1 MKEYAGLGRSLR
13 AKRKTYIDGMSSSDE
28 ETENIERTLDP
39 EDIIK
44 SKTYPAYFVKEMLGD
59 EVTLEHFQ
67 KTGLKNPILVK
78 EKSGLHM
85 KIPDTTFT
93 ITDVRNLVGGKRI
106 LEVMNCATQSNA
118 EMTLKDW
125 EEFFTAPD
133 RDDTKLNVIS
143 LEFSHTKL
151 DSYVVA
157 PRVVRQVDFTDN
169 IWPRHLKEMQ
179 EDTTNDMARMLYPKV
194 QKYCLMSIAGCYT
207 DFHVDLGGTSVWYHI
222 LRGKKVFWLIPP
234 TPANLKAFEHWT
246 MSGKQSDVF
255 FGDLV
260 ERCGRVVLEP
270 GNTFFIPSGWIH
282 AVYTPIDSLVFGGNY
297 LHPYAIERQLRV
309 AQLEETLK
317 VPHKYRFP
325 FYTEMMWWVLD
336 RYCYHLL
343 GRHHMAMDESV
354 ITKLLGN
361 ESERKTF
368 QENIGHPYVT
378 PEEVRGLK
386 SIVLYL
392 HSLPG
397 NKKNVPPLL
406 KDPVLLV
413 RDIRIISE
421 VHKSDTHEKGVT
433 GRPLIF
439 WPGVKNEASNWYF
452 RSKKRKS
459 VENVPAPRVVVD
471 GVRHLNQGVQC
482 EMCGLD
488 GWWADTKLVNVERNV
503 LGNCMLECGLCHTVT
518 HPSCL
523 PDVGVDG
530 RVGEGGGE
538 GSNWWTCPHCVLS
551 PPKEKVKEEARP
563 QEDDQQMELE
573 KMGVKE
579 EPIEV
584 MEMSMENTPEKV
596 KEHEKEVIKVEINEE
611 GNLDVDLD
619 KLRTETQAVKSIRDN
634 LQQDHFQHHPQI
646 SEVKEQNK
654 TSEPFEFNPLKEF
667 QQQIPQFF
675 QPPPSVTASVPLPL
689 KEDIKEELPYYSQ
702 ARSSPPQQ
710 TMSPYRPSMSLPRI
724 SSILETICLSS
735 TRVRAALTLYSTGS
749 ALTQSELIMLP
760 ILQMLP
766 TPQQATARM
775 VCRSWHRIV
784 SRFMSPN
791 VSTDLTGHK
800 VTPNLLSVIA
810 RHQPT
815 SLLLGLT
822 NTSKQ
827 QLVWLLP
834 RLSNIRVLS
843 LQGLDWVASV
853 SALTSSNCPAIT
865 CLNLGSVTN
874 MTDSS
879 ISSLFR
885 PRDSKRSPLSSLR
898 HLDLSNT
905 DISDISLRYLAQYL
919 PSLSS
924 LNLHNCSKLTD
935 AGLVQLGDPSL
946 PLCTTVTSL
955 IISSCP
961 MLTDLIHLARCSNIT
976 RLSFT
981 ETGVTYEATMLFM
994 SHMPNLFLYKEG
1006 VIAKHKMM

>member
-39 EDIIK
+39 EDIVA
-44 SKTYPAYFVKEMLGD
+44 SKNYPAYFIKEMQGD

-67 KTGLKNPILVK
+67 KTGLKNPIFVR
-78 EKSGLHM
+78 EKTGLHM
-85 KIPDTTFT
+85 KIPDPTFT

-169 IWPRHLKEMQ
+169 VWPRHLKEMQ
-179 EDTTNDMARMLYPKV
+179 EDTTNDMSRMLYPKV

-207 DFHVDLGGTSVWYHI
+207 DFHVDLGGTSVWYHV

-260 ERCGRVVLEP
+260 ERCGRVSLEP

-325 FYTEMMWWVLD
+325 FFTEMMWWVLD

-361 ESERKTF
+361 EMERKTF

-392 HSLPG
+392 HNLPG

-413 RDIRIISE
+413 RDIRIICE
-421 VHKSDTHEKGVT
+421 VHKNDTHEKGVS
-433 GRPLIF
+433 GKPLIF
-439 WPGVKNEASNWYF
+439 WPGIKNEASNWYY
-452 RSKKRKS
+452 RSKKRKRS
-459 VENVPAPRVVVD
+459 GDNGPSPRVIVD
-471 GVRHLNQGVQC
+471 GVHHLEKGVLC
-482 EMCGLD
+482 ELCGLD
-488 GWWADTKLVNVERNV
+488 GWWADPKLVNVERNV
-503 LGNCMLECGLCHTVT
+503 LGNCLLECGICHTVT

-530 RVGEGGGE
+530 KVGKGGE
-538 GSNWWTCPHCVLS
+538 GVNWWTCPHCVLN
-551 PPKEKVKEEARP
+551 PYKPKVKEEKN
-563 QEDDQQMELE
+563 QNDVQQSELD

-579 EPIEV
+579 EPIE
-584 MEMSMENTPEKV
+584 METTENNPEHMNIQQKETVKMEAESTFGFAQPNNEQ
-596 KEHEKEVIKVEINEE
+596 HESQ
-611 GNLDVDLD
+611 VDIS
-619 KLRTETQAVKSIRDN
+619 KS
-634 LQQDHFQHHPQI
+634 
-646 SEVKEQNK
+646 
-654 TSEPFEFNPLKEF
+654 TSLKEF
-667 QQQIPQFF
+667 HQQIPHFF
-675 QPPPSVTASVPLPL
+675 QPPPSVQAAESNVR
-689 KEDIKEELPYYSQ
+689 KEIKEEGPPR
-702 ARSSPPQQ
+702 AR
-710 TMSPYRPSMSLPRI
+710 SPYRPTPSLSRI

-735 TRVRAALTLYSTGS
+735 TRVRGALTLYSTGS
-749 ALTQSELIMLP
+749 PLSQSELIMLP

-766 TPQQATARM
+766 TPQQAVVRQ
-775 VCRSWHRIV
+775 VCKSWNRIV
-784 SRFMSPN
+784 SRFMSPS
-791 VSTDLTGHK
+791 VLTDLTGHK
-800 VTPNLLSVIA
+800 ITPSLLSIVA

-815 SLLLGLT
+815 SLCLGLT

-827 QLVWLLP
+827 QLLWLLP

-843 LQGLDWVASV
+843 LQGLDWVTSV
-853 SALTSSNCPAIT
+853 SALTSSSCPAVT
-865 CLNLGSVTN
+865 SLNLDSVSSMN
-874 MTDSS
+874 DSS
-879 ISSLFR
+879 ISALVR
-885 PRDSKRSPLSSLR
+885 PRENKRSPLSSLR
-898 HLDLSNT
+898 NLDLSRT

-924 LNLHNCSKLTD
+924 LNLSSCSKLTD
-935 AGLVQLGDPSL
+935 AGLVQLGDPNL
-946 PLCTTVTSL
+946 PLCSTLTSL
-955 IISSCP
+955 TISSCKSV
-961 MLTDLIHLARCSNIT
+961 TDLTHLARCTN
-976 RLSFT
+976 LYQLNFT
-981 ETGVTYEATMLFM
+981 ETGVSYEATMQFM
-994 SHMPNLFLYKEG
+994 SQMPHLFLYREG
-1006 VIAKHKMM
+1006 IVAKHK

>member
-1 MKEYAGLGRSLR
+1 MKEYAGMGGRSLR

-39 EDIIK
+39 EDIVA
-44 SKTYPAYFVKEMLGD
+44 SKNYPAYFIKEMAGE

-67 KTGLKNPILVK
+67 KTGLKNPIFVR
-78 EKSGLHM
+78 EKTGLHM
-85 KIPDTTFT
+85 KIPDPTFT

-169 IWPRHLKEMQ
+169 VWPRHLKEMQ
-179 EDTTNDMARMLYPKV
+179 EDTTNDMSRMLYPKV

-207 DFHVDLGGTSVWYHI
+207 DFHVDLGGTSVWYHV

-260 ERCGRVVLEP
+260 ERCGRVSLEP

-325 FYTEMMWWVLD
+325 FFTEMMWWVLD

-354 ITKLLGN
+354 VTKLLGN
-361 ESERKTF
+361 DMERKTF

-413 RDIRIISE
+413 RDIRIICE
-421 VHKSDTHEKGVT
+421 VHKNDTHEKGVS
-433 GRPLIF
+433 GKPLIF
-439 WPGVKNEASNWYF
+439 WPGIKNEASNWYY
-452 RSKKRKS
+452 RSKKRK
-459 VENVPAPRVVVD
+459 NMGDNLPAPRVIVD
-471 GVRHLNQGVQC
+471 GVHHLEKGVLC
-482 EMCGLD
+482 ELCGLD
-488 GWWADTKLVNVERNV
+488 GWWADPKLVNVERNV
-503 LGNCMLECGLCHTVT
+503 LGNTLLECGFCHSVT
-518 HPSCL
+518 HSSCQ

-530 RVGEGGGE
+530 KVGVGGE
-538 GSNWWTCPHCVLS
+538 GANWWTCPHCVLS
-551 PPKEKVKEEARP
+551 PFKPKKVKEEVKQA
-563 QEDDQQMELE
+563 DVQQSELD

-584 MEMSMENTPEKV
+584 METSPDNNPEPMN
-596 KEHEKEVIKVEINEE
+596 KEEQGGIKLEAESTDGDQRAE
-611 GNLDVDLD
+611 CEVDLQN
-619 KLRTETQAVKSIRDN
+619 KPAAKELNQQNPSFFQSQSLQAESVKS
-634 LQQDHFQHHPQI
+634 
-646 SEVKEQNK
+646 K
-654 TSEPFEFNPLKEF
+654 
-667 QQQIPQFF
+667 
-675 QPPPSVTASVPLPL
+675 
-689 KEDIKEELPYYSQ
+689 DIKEDAPL
-702 ARSSPPQQ
+702 
-710 TMSPYRPSMSLPRI
+710 SPYRPTPSLPRI

-735 TRVRAALTLYSTGS
+735 NRVRGALTLYSTGS
-749 ALTQSELIMLP
+749 PLTLAELIMMP
-760 ILQMLP
+760 ILQMLS
-766 TPQQATARM
+766 TPQQASARM
-775 VCRSWHRIV
+775 VCRSWNRII
-784 SRFMSPN
+784 SRFMAPS
-791 VSTDLTGHK
+791 VLCDLSGHK
-800 VTPNLLSVIA
+800 VTPNLLSVVA
-810 RHQPT
+810 KYQPS
-815 SLLLGLT
+815 SLILGLT

-827 QLVWLLP
+827 QLMWLLP
-834 RLSNIRVLS
+834 RLSNIKALS
-843 LQGLDWVASV
+843 LQGLDWVTSV
-853 SALTSSNCPAIT
+853 SAMTSSSCPAVT
-865 CLNLGSVTN
+865 SLNLKSVTN
-874 MTDSS
+874 INDSS
-879 ISSLFR
+879 ISALVR
-885 PRDSKRSPLSSLR
+885 PRENKRSPLSSLK
-898 HLDLSNT
+898 HLDLSRT

-919 PSLSS
+919 PCLSS
-924 LNLHNCSKLTD
+924 LNLSNCSKLTD
-935 AGLVQLGDPSL
+935 AGLVQLGDPNL
-946 PLCTTVTSL
+946 PLCSTLTSLTISYCKTVTD
-955 IISSCP
+955 
-961 MLTDLIHLARCSNIT
+961 LTHLARCTNLAQLI
-976 RLSFT
+976 FT
-981 ETGVTYEATMLFM
+981 GTGVSYEATMQFM
-994 SHMPNLFLYKEG
+994 SQMPHLFLYREG
-1006 VIAKHKMM
+1006 VIAKHKAVPR

>member
-28 ETENIERTLDP
+28 DTDNIERTLDP
-39 EDIIK
+39 EDIVA
-44 SKTYPAYFVKEMLGD
+44 SKNYPAFFIKEMLGD
-59 EVTLEHFQ
+59 EVTIQHFQ
-67 KTGLKNPILVK
+67 KTGFKNPILVK
-78 EKSGLHM
+78 EKTGLHM
-85 KIPDTTFT
+85 KIPDPTFT
-93 ITDVRNLVGGKRI
+93 ITDVRNLVGGKRV
-106 LEVMNCATQSNA
+106 LEVMNSATQSNA

-157 PRVVRQVDFTDN
+157 PRVVRQLDFTDT

-179 EDTTNDMARMLYPKV
+179 EDTTNDMSRMLYPKV

-207 DFHVDLGGTSVWYHI
+207 DFHVDLGGTSVWYHL

-246 MSGKQSDVF
+246 MSGKQADVF

-282 AVYTPIDSLVFGGNY
+282 AVYTPTDALVFGGNY

-325 FYTEMMWWVLD
+325 FFTEMMWWVLD

-343 GRHHMAMDESV
+343 GRHHMAMDEIV

-361 ESERKTF
+361 EGERKTF
-368 QENIGHPYVT
+368 LENIGHPYVT

-406 KDPVLLV
+406 RDPVLLV
-413 RDIRIISE
+413 RDIRIICE
-421 VHKSDTHEKGVT
+421 VHKSDSHEKGVT
-433 GRPLIF
+433 GKPLIF
-439 WPGVKNEASNWYF
+439 WPGIKNEASNWYY
-452 RSKKRKS
+452 RAKKRKS
-459 VENVPAPRVVVD
+459 GDGVAAPRVVVD
-471 GVRHLNQGVQC
+471 GVAHLAQGVLC

-488 GWWADTKLVNVERNV
+488 GWWADPKLVKVADRNV
-503 LGNCMLECGLCHTVT
+503 LGNNMLECGLCHDVV

-530 RVGEGGGE
+530 RVGEGGE
-538 GSNWWTCPHCVLS
+538 GSNWWTCPQCVLN
-551 PPKEKVKEEARP
+551 PAKPKKAREEIKR
-563 QEDDQQMELE
+563 QEEDAQQAELD

-579 EPIEV
+579 EPVEV
-584 MEMSMENTPEKV
+584 MEASMENIPEPQDMVKMEVNDEDEVNHAPNHQNPKHNPRLEEFRQQTPST
-596 KEHEKEVIKVEINEE
+596 VE
-611 GNLDVDLD
+611 
-619 KLRTETQAVKSIRDN
+619 TE
-634 LQQDHFQHHPQI
+634 L
-646 SEVKEQNK
+646 
-654 TSEPFEFNPLKEF
+654 
-667 QQQIPQFF
+667 
-675 QPPPSVTASVPLPL
+675 ASA
-689 KEDIKEELPYYSQ
+689 KEDIKAES
-702 ARSSPPQQ
+702 
-710 TMSPYRPSMSLPRI
+710 SPYRPTASLSRI

-735 TRVRAALTLYSTGS
+735 SRVRSAMTLYSTGTS
-749 ALTQSELIMLP
+749 LTQSELIMMP
-760 ILQMLP
+760 ILTMLS
-766 TPQQATARM
+766 TPQQAM
-775 VCRSWHRIV
+775 VKLVCKSWHRIV
-784 SRFMSPN
+784 SRCLAPA
-791 VSTDLTGHK
+791 VLTDLTGHK
-800 VTPNLLSVIA
+800 VTPHLLSVVA
-810 RHQPT
+810 RYQPS
-815 SLLLGLT
+815 SLLLSLT

-843 LQGLDWVASV
+843 LQGLDWAASV
-853 SALTSSNCPAIT
+853 SALTSSSCPAIT
-865 CLNLGSVTN
+865 SLNLGSVTN
-874 MTDSS
+874 INDSS
-879 ISSLFR
+879 ISALVR
-885 PRDSKRSPLSSLR
+885 PRENKRSTLSSLR
-898 HLDLSNT
+898 HLDLSYT

-919 PSLSS
+919 PCLSS
-924 LNLHNCSKLTD
+924 LNLRSCSKITD

-946 PLCTTVTSL
+946 PLCSTLTSL
-955 IISSCP
+955 NLSSCSS
-961 MLTDLIHLARCSNIT
+961 LTGLTHLARCSSLALLT
-976 RLSFT
+976 FT
-981 ETGVTYEATMLFM
+981 ETGVSYEATMTFM
-994 SHMPNLFLYKEG
+994 SQMPSLFLYKEG
-1006 VIAKHKMM
+1006 VIAKHKDVL

>member
-28 ETENIERTLDP
+28 ESENLERTLDP

-44 SKTYPAYFVKEMLGD
+44 SKTYPGYFVKEMIGED
-59 EVTLEHFQ
+59 VTLEHFQ
-67 KTGLKNPILVK
+67 RTGFKNPIIVK
-78 EKSGLHM
+78 EKAGLHI

-133 RDDTKLNVIS
+133 RDNTKLNVIS

-157 PRVVRQVDFTDN
+157 PRVVRQIDFTDN

-179 EDTTNDMARMLYPKV
+179 EDTTNDMSRMLYPKV

-207 DFHVDLGGTSVWYHI
+207 DFHVDLGGTSVWYHV
-222 LRGKKVFWLIPP
+222 LRGRKVFWLIPP

-260 ERCGRVVLEP
+260 ERCGRVELHP

-325 FYTEMMWWVLD
+325 FFTEMMWWVLD

-343 GRHHMAMDESV
+343 GRHHMAMDENV
-354 ITKLLGN
+354 VTKLLGN
-361 ESERKTF
+361 ESERRIF

-413 RDIRIISE
+413 RDIRIICE
-421 VHKSDTHEKGVT
+421 VHKSDTHEKGVS
-433 GRPLIF
+433 GKPLIF
-439 WPGVKNEASNWYF
+439 WPGVKNEASSWYF

-459 VENVPAPRVVVD
+459 LQKNVAAPRLVVN
-471 GVRHLNQGVQC
+471 GVRHINQGVEC

-488 GWWADTKLVNVERNV
+488 GWWADTKLVDVERNV
-503 LGNCMLECGLCHTVT
+503 MGNTMLECGLCHTVA
-518 HPSCL
+518 HPTCL

-530 RVGEGGGE
+530 RVGEGGP
-538 GSNWWTCPHCVLS
+538 NWWTCPQCVLC
-551 PPKEKVKEEARP
+551 PPSIKVKEEAKQ
-563 QEDDQQMELE
+563 QEEDSSQQMELE

-579 EPIEV
+579 EPVEE
-584 MEMSMENTPEKV
+584 METSVENISEKDNMMEEN
-596 KEHEKEVIKVEINEE
+596 IMKVEGEMDTKSMQAEAMSHPNAAPRTQHQE
-611 GNLDVDLD
+611 V
-619 KLRTETQAVKSIRDN
+619 LRQPDQNSLVHEQSPRPLQHEVN
-634 LQQDHFQHHPQI
+634 LQ
-646 SEVKEQNK
+646 
-654 TSEPFEFNPLKEF
+654 EF

-675 QPPPSVTASVPLPL
+675 QPPPSVQATQPPI
-689 KEDIKEELPYYSQ
+689 KQDIKEEEPYF
-702 ARSSPPQQ
+702 PPRQVL
-710 TMSPYRPSMSLPRI
+710 SPYRPSMSLPRV

-749 ALTQSELIMLP
+749 PLTQSELIMLP
-760 ILQMLP
+760 VLQMLP
-766 TPQQATARM
+766 TPEQATARM

-784 SRFMSPN
+784 SRFMSPSL
-791 VSTDLTGHK
+791 STDLTGHK
-800 VTPNLLSVIA
+800 VTPNLLSVVA

-822 NTSKQ
+822 NTGKQ
-827 QLVWLLP
+827 QLMWLLP
-834 RLSNIRVLS
+834 RLSNTRMIS
-843 LQGLDWVASV
+843 LQGLDWGASV
-853 SALTSSNCPAIT
+853 SALTSSSCPAIT
-865 CLNLGSVTN
+865 CLNLRSVTN
-874 MTDSS
+874 INDSS
-879 ISSLFR
+879 ISSLLR
-885 PRDSKRSPLSSLR
+885 PRDGKRSPLSSLR
-898 HLDLSNT
+898 QLDLSNT

-919 PSLSS
+919 PTLSS
-924 LNLHNCSKLTD
+924 LNLHGCTKLTD
-935 AGLVQLGDPSL
+935 AGLVQLGDTSL
-946 PLCTTVTSL
+946 PLCCNLTSL
-955 IISSCP
+955 TLSSCP
-961 MLTDLIHLARCSNIT
+961 LVTDLTHLSKCNSLT
-976 RLSFT
+976 RLTFT
-981 ETGVTYEATMLFM
+981 QTGVSQDATMVFM
-994 SHMPNLFLYKEG
+994 SMMPHLFLYREG
-1006 VIAKHKMM
+1006 VIAKHKII

>member
-1 MKEYAGLGRSLR
+1 MKEYASLGRSLR

-28 ETENIERTLDP
+28 DGENLERTLDP

-44 SKTYPAYFVKEMLGD
+44 SKTYPGYFVKEMLGE
-59 EVTLEHFQ
+59 EVTIEHFQ
-67 KTGLKNPILVK
+67 KTGFKNPIIVK
-78 EKSGLHM
+78 EKSGLHI
-85 KIPDTTFT
+85 KIPDTSFS

-133 RDDTKLNVIS
+133 RDNTKLNVIS

-157 PRVVRQVDFTDN
+157 PRVVRQIDFTDN

-179 EDTTNDMARMLYPKV
+179 EDTTNDMSRMLYPKV

-207 DFHVDLGGTSVWYHI
+207 DFHVDLGGTSVWYHV
-222 LRGKKVFWLIPP
+222 LKGAKVFWLIPP

-260 ERCGRVVLEP
+260 ERCGRVELAP

-282 AVYTPIDSLVFGGNY
+282 AVYTPVDSLVFGGNY
-297 LHPYAIERQLRV
+297 LHPYALDRQLKV

-325 FYTEMMWWVLD
+325 FFTEMMWWVLD

-343 GRHHMAMDESV
+343 GRHHMAMDENIVS
-354 ITKLLGN
+354 KLMGN
-361 ESERKTF
+361 ELERKTF
-368 QENIGHPYVT
+368 QENIGHPYIT

-392 HSLPG
+392 HSMPG

-413 RDIRIISE
+413 RDIRIICE

-433 GRPLIF
+433 GKPLIF
-439 WPGVKNEASNWYF
+439 WPGIKNEASNWYF
-452 RSKKRKS
+452 RSKKRKA
-459 VENVPAPRVVVD
+459 VVQNVAAPRLVVN

-488 GWWADTKLVNVERNV
+488 GWWADPKLSMVERNV
-503 LGNCMLECGLCHTVT
+503 LGNCMLECGMCHTVA

-530 RVGEGGGE
+530 RVGEGGE
-538 GSNWWTCPHCVLS
+538 GSNWWTCPNCVIS
-551 PPKEKVKEEARP
+551 PPVRKVKEETKL
-563 QEDDQQMELE
+563 QEDEQQMELDQ
-573 KMGVKE
+573 MGVKE
-579 EPIEV
+579 EPVDEIESSTDV
-584 MEMSMENTPEKV
+584 IPEQV
-596 KEHEKEVIKVEINEE
+596 TMQQNNEVKVELVSDQNRIIHLSQPGSQQTLPAHQLPQLQEVHQHLHLTEAPN
-611 GNLDVDLD
+611 NDL
-619 KLRTETQAVKSIRDN
+619 L
-634 LQQDHFQHHPQI
+634 QDH
-646 SEVKEQNK
+646 
-654 TSEPFEFNPLKEF
+654 
-667 QQQIPQFF
+667 
-675 QPPPSVTASVPLPL
+675 
-689 KEDIKEELPYYSQ
+689 IKEEPPFPN
-702 ARSSPPQQ
+702 SSPRPV
-710 TMSPYRPSMSLPRI
+710 MSPYRPSISLPRV

-735 TRVRAALTLYSTGS
+735 TRVRAALTLYSTS
-749 ALTQSELIMLP
+749 STLTQSELIMLP
-760 ILQMLP
+760 VLQKLP
-766 TPQQATARM
+766 TPQQAAARQ

-784 SRFMSPN
+784 SRFLSPS
-791 VSTDLTGHK
+791 VCTDLTGHK
-800 VTPNLLSVIA
+800 VTPNLLSVVA

-834 RLSNIRVLS
+834 RLSNTKMLS
-843 LQGLDWVASV
+843 LQGLDWGFVV
-853 SALTSSNCPAIT
+853 SALTSYSCPAIAF
-865 CLNLGSVTN
+865 LNLRSVTN
-874 MTDSS
+874 INDSS
-879 ISSLFR
+879 ISLLFR
-885 PRDSKRSPLSSLR
+885 PRDNKRSPLASLKT
-898 HLDLSNT
+898 LDLSHT

-919 PSLSS
+919 PNLTSLHLHSC
-924 LNLHNCSKLTD
+924 LNLTN
-935 AGLVQLGDPSL
+935 AGLVQLGDVSL
-946 PLCTTVTSL
+946 PLRSTLTTLTL
-955 IISSCP
+955 SCCP
-961 MLTDLIHLARCSNIT
+961 QVTDLTHLSRCSSLT
-976 RLSFT
+976 RLVYTNS
-981 ETGVTYEATMLFM
+981 GVSQEMARHFASSLPHLTLF
-994 SHMPNLFLYKEG
+994 SAAG
-1006 VIAKHKMM
+1006 VLAKGRAYL

>member
-28 ETENIERTLDP
+28 ESENLERTLDP

-44 SKTYPAYFVKEMLGD
+44 SKNYPGYFVKEMLGE
-59 EVTLEHFQ
+59 EVTIEHFQ
-67 KTGLKNPILVK
+67 QTGFKNPILVK

-85 KIPDTTFT
+85 KIPDSTFT

-157 PRVVRQVDFTDN
+157 PRVVRQIDFTDN
-169 IWPRHLKEMQ
+169 MWPRHLKEMQ
-179 EDTTNDMARMLYPKV
+179 EDTTNDMSRMLYPKV

-207 DFHVDLGGTSVWYHI
+207 DFHVDLGGTSVWYHV
-222 LRGKKVFWLIPP
+222 LRGRKVFWLIPP

-260 ERCGRVVLEP
+260 ERCGRVELEP

-297 LHPYAIERQLRV
+297 LHPYAIDRQLRV

-325 FYTEMMWWVLD
+325 FFTEMMWWVLD

-343 GRHHMAMDESV
+343 GRHHMGMDENI

-361 ESERKTF
+361 EAERKNF
-368 QENIGHPYVT
+368 QENIGHPYIT

-413 RDIRIISE
+413 RDIRIICE
-421 VHKSDTHEKGVT
+421 VHKSDTHEKGVS

-439 WPGVKNEASNWYF
+439 WPGVKNEASNWYY
-452 RSKKRKS
+452 RSKKRKRTINAPAVR
-459 VENVPAPRVVVD
+459 VESE
-471 GVRHLNQGVQC
+471 GVRFLSQEVLC
-482 EMCGLD
+482 DYCGLD
-488 GWWADTKLVNVERNV
+488 GWWSDPKLVNAERNIV
-503 LGNCMLECGLCHTVT
+503 GSNLMECGMCHAVS

-530 RVGEGGGE
+530 KIGE
-538 GSNWWTCPHCVLS
+538 GSNWWVCPQCVLKPPS
-551 PPKEKVKEEARP
+551 PKKFVGTNQEKGIALSKPSMDVGTVELMDVK
-563 QEDDQQMELE
+563 QEPVEPVDEPIMDDQLVNGANDSSSTMACEVHKEPLMLHDKVGGESKTLQSEVKAE
-573 KMGVKE
+573 VKE
-579 EPIEV
+579 EPYQTL
-584 MEMSMENTPEKV
+584 S
-596 KEHEKEVIKVEINEE
+596 
-611 GNLDVDLD
+611 
-619 KLRTETQAVKSIRDN
+619 
-634 LQQDHFQHHPQI
+634 
-646 SEVKEQNK
+646 
-654 TSEPFEFNPLKEF
+654 PLKAC
-667 QQQIPQFF
+667 
-675 QPPPSVTASVPLPL
+675 VTPA
-689 KEDIKEELPYYSQ
+689 
-702 ARSSPPQQ
+702 
-710 TMSPYRPSMSLPRI
+710 RI

-749 ALTQSELIMLP
+749 SLVLSELVMLP
-760 ILQMLP
+760 VLQYLS
-766 TPQQATARM
+766 TPQQALART

-784 SRFMSPN
+784 TRFMSP
-791 VSTDLTGHK
+791 SISSDLNGHK
-800 VTPNLLSVIA
+800 VTPYVLSVVA
-810 RHQPT
+810 KYQP
-815 SLLLGLT
+815 SKLILGFT

-827 QLVWLLP
+827 QLTWLLP
-834 RLSNIRVLS
+834 RLPNTKSLS
-843 LQGLDWVASV
+843 LQGLDWSTAV
-853 SALTSSNCPAIT
+853 SALTSSSCPAFSS
-865 CLNLGSVTN
+865 LNLRSVMGMN
-874 MTDSS
+874 DSC
-879 ISSLFR
+879 ISALFR
-885 PRDSKRSPLSSLR
+885 PRDNKRSPLSSLR
-898 HLDLSNT
+898 HLDLSHIE
-905 DISDISLRYLAQYL
+905 ISDISLRYLAQFL
-919 PSLSS
+919 PSLTS
-924 LNLHNCSKLTD
+924 LNLTGCVKLTD

-946 PLCTTVTSL
+946 PLCSNLTNLSISFCSSVSDLTHLSRCLNLGKLTFLNSGVSGEAVCAFLNQMPQLLHCGNGL
-955 IISSCP
+955 IVK
-961 MLTDLIHLARCSNIT
+961 R
-976 RLSFT
+976 
-981 ETGVTYEATMLFM
+981 
-994 SHMPNLFLYKEG
+994 
-1006 VIAKHKMM
+1006 